1 MVVVL
6 IYDRRTCNSFPFAMF
21 TGLVAAVG
29 RIVSVEPRPQGARLV
44 IDAGGLGLA
53 DAAIGDS
60 IAVNGCCLTA
70 IELRGETFTVE
81 VSQETIDCTV
91 GLGIPGPVNLE
102 KSLTLADRL
111 GGHLVTGHV
120 DGVGEVIRF
129 EPVGESYL
137 LRIRAPDALAKYIA
151 RKGSVAVN
159 GVSLTV
165 NRVEG
170 AAFDINLIP
179 HTLAATTLHTLQA
192 GGRVNL
198 EVDLIARYVE
208 RMLEGR

>member
-1 MVVVL
+1 
-6 IYDRRTCNSFPFAMF
+6 MF

-70 IELRGETFTVE
+70 IELRGDTFTVE

-91 GLGIPGPVNLE
+91 GLGVPGPVNLE

-192 GGRVNL
+192 GGRVNI